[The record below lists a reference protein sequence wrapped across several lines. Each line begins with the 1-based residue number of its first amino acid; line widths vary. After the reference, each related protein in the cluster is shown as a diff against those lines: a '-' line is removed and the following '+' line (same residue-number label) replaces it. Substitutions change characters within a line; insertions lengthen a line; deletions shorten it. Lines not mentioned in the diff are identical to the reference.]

1 MLKLILGCKNTMN
14 KIIEEDIQ
22 YILNS
27 DVDFQ
32 RFENSTVLITGA
44 NGMLAS
50 YIVMTLLYLN
60 KFYNYNIKVIAIARN
75 KSNFYKMF
83 NDFIEDKNLIFIE
96 LDIININEYIF
107 KDFEID
113 YIIHTASPSRSDQ
126 FLKKPLNVVYPN
138 VFSTDKL
145 LNLSAKKQV
154 KSFLYFSTC
163 DIYGK
168 VDDGHLVENRYGSL
182 DPLDLRSVYG
192 ESKRIAE
199 TLCKAYNTQ
208 YNVPTKIAR
217 IAHTYGPTMD
227 LYNDSRVFAEF
238 VKNIVD
244 GGGVVIKSDGRAK
257 RAFCYIV
264 DATIGFLKILL
275 EGKNGEAYNVANNK
289 ELISIMELAKLL
301 VNMYPER
308 KINIV
313 AEKQSEVYL
322 ENKNVS
328 SLDKLYIDTK
338 KLEKLDWKAKYT
350 IQEGFRRVIDSFL
363 I

>member
-1 MLKLILGCKNTMN
+1 MN

-83 NDFIEDKNLIFIE
+83 NDFIEDRNLIFIE
-96 LDIININEYIF
+96 LDIININEDIF

-113 YIIHTASPSRSDQ
+113 YIIHAASPSRTQQ
-126 FLKKPLNVVYPN
+126 FFQNPLDVIYPN

-145 LNLSAKKQV
+145 FSIAVKKNI
-154 KSFLYFSTC
+154 KSFLYFSSC
-163 DIYGK
+163 AIYGK
-168 VDDGHLVENRYGSL
+168 VDSVYYAEDNYGSIS
-182 DPLDLRSVYG
+182 PLDLINVYA
-192 ESKRIAE
+192 ESKRMGE
-199 TLCKAYNTQ
+199 L
-208 YNVPTKIAR
+208 
-217 IAHTYGPTMD
+217 
-227 LYNDSRVFAEF
+227 
-238 VKNIVD
+238 
-244 GGGVVIKSDGRAK
+244 VIKSDGKAK

-275 EGKNGEAYNVANNK
+275 EGKNGEAYNVSNNQGI
-289 ELISIMELAKLL
+289 ISIIDLAKLL
-301 VNMYPER
+301 YSMYPE
-308 KINIV
+308 KSLNVIIEN
-313 AEKQSEVYL
+313 
-322 ENKNVS
+322 ENKS
-328 SLDKLYIDTK
+328 YRQLIDSLSNYYVDTK
-338 KLEKLDWKAKYT
+338 KLEKLNWKPNYT
-350 IQEGFRRVIDSFL
+350 IKEGFKRCVDYFNSKK
-363 I
+363 